1 LTTLA
6 VKAVVGV
13 MGLLDL
19 TLDPRDKGLIAGVT
33 LILTLAGDAL
43 AAHFHINRK
52 YK

>member
-1 LTTLA
+1 LA
-6 VKAVVGV
+6 VKALVGV
-13 MGLLDL
+13 AGLAGI

-52 YK
+52 SK